1 MNKEIRTVRDLIGTW
16 SEEERE
22 ALKDNIAEALEREKS
37 ANEFRKGMGNAE
49 KSLDDA
55 IKTMILS
62 LQELLATSIKMR
74 DESYKTILTIAE
86 PRGSA

>member
-1 MNKEIRTVRDLIGTW
+1 MNKEIRTVKDLIETW

-37 ANEFRKGMGNAE
+37 INEFRKGMGNAE

-55 IKTMILS
+55 IKTMIQS
-62 LQELLATSIKMR
+62 LQELLATSVKMR
-74 DESYKTILTIAE
+74 EESYRTLLVIAE
-86 PRGSA
+86 PKGTA